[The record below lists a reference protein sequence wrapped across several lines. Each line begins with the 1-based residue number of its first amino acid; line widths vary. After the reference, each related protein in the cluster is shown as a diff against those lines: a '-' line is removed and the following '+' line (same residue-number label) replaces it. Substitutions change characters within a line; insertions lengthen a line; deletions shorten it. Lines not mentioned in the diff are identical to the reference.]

1 MVRGQTKQVVPEAP
15 SPKYSKAKWTGG
27 VAQAV
32 KGLLCKCEALS
43 LNPSPT
49 KKKKKKAAEIRRIK
63 VRGQSRQ
70 EISKTPSLSIS
81 QTWWR
86 TCVYPRNEEGC
97 G

>member
-49 KKKKKKAAEIRRIK
+49 KKKKKKKLQRSE
-63 VRGQSRQ
+63 GSRLEASPGKKLARPLLYQ
-70 EISKTPSLSIS
+70 
-81 QTWWR
+81 
-86 TCVYPRNEEGC
+86 
-97 G
+97 